1 MQQLTVSIS
10 DARVSADPSVVIAT
24 YSLGSCIGLT
34 LYDPM
39 TKVGGML
46 HFQLPTSTLDTDR
59 ARQNPLMFADTGFA
73 HLLKEVTTSGGEKR
87 RLKVRMAGAAQM
99 LNDAKLFDIG
109 RRNHAAMR
117 KILWQHG
124 MFIDAE
130 HVGGSVPRTMY
141 LAVADGS
148 VTLKMAGETIAL

>member
-1 MQQLTVSIS
+1 MQLTISIS
-10 DARVSADPSVVIAT
+10 DARVSADPEDVLVT

-34 LYDPM
+34 LYDPK
-39 TKVGGML
+39 TQVGGML
-46 HFQLPTSTLDTDR
+46 HFQLPTSTLDAER
-59 ARQNPLMFADTGFA
+59 AKKNPLMFADTGFA
-73 HLLKEVTTSGGEKR
+73 HLLGELTANGAEKR

-99 LNDAKLFDIG
+99 LNDSKLFDIG

-117 KILWQHG
+117 KLLWQHG

-141 LAVADGS
+141 LALADGS
-148 VTLKMAGETIAL
+148 VTLKMGGETIAL

>member
-1 MQQLTVSIS
+1 VQVTVNIS
-10 DARVSADPSVVIAT
+10 DAKVSADPQVVLAT
-24 YSLGSCIGLT
+24 YSLGSCIGVAVH
-34 LYDPM
+34 DPV

-46 HFQLPTSTLDTDR
+46 HFQLPSSTIDAER

-73 HLLKEVTTSGGEKR
+73 HLLDEIVRSGADKR
-87 RLKVRMAGAAQM
+87 RLKVRLAGAAQM

-124 MFIDAE
+124 MFIEAE
-130 HVGGSVPRTMY
+130 HVGGSTPRTMY

-148 VTLKMAGETIAL
+148 VKLKMGQETIAL